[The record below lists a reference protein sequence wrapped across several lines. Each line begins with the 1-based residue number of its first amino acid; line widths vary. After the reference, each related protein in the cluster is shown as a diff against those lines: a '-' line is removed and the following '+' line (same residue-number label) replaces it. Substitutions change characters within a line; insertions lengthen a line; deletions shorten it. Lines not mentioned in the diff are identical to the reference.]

1 MKYLFLEINVKK
13 NVKRKKSM
21 KFFFGINIKI
31 DEISFFF
38 FFYRFI
44 RSLYKQICIC
54 HLTIRVLLSGQ
65 PYGYDLIYKGFG
77 SVSLSQKIFLRFL
90 DFTNY

>member
-38 FFYRFI
+38 YI
-44 RSLYKQICIC
+44 DS
-54 HLTIRVLLSGQ
+54 
-65 PYGYDLIYKGFG
+65 
-77 SVSLSQKIFLRFL
+77 
-90 DFTNY
+90 